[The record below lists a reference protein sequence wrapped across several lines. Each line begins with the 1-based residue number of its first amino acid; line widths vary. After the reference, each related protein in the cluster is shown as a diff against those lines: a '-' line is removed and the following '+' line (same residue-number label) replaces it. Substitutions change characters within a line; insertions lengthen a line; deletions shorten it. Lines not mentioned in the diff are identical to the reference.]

1 MFFKV
6 RVNTV
11 LHKKYSIHKCFLPAL
26 YHFDLEKEHHHEAKN
41 ILTPIAPYLPW
52 TFPWNVRK
60 VPSER
65 SRNVPRT
72 KKMSGYFE
80 RSKAMFSEC
89 SCGTFQERS
98 KGILRESSAAIF
110 REYSKRTFLEPS
122 IGTFKE
128 HLYRTFVELF
138 VGTFREHSQRTF

>member
-1 MFFKV
+1 M
-6 RVNTV
+6 N
-11 LHKKYSIHKCFLPAL
+11 LSP
-26 YHFDLEKEHHHEAKN
+26 LEKLRVRKDDFMITKLSKN
-41 ILTPIAPYLPW
+41 NSNKSKSEYPHSTIPSLNVLW

-72 KKMSGYFE
+72 KKMSGFFE

-89 SCGTFQERS
+89 SCGMFQERS
-98 KGILRESSAAIF
+98 KGILRERSAAIF

-122 IGTFKE
+122 IGTFRE
-128 HLYRTFVELF
+128 HLYRTFVEIF
-138 VGTFREHSQRTF
+138 VGTFREHSRSTF